1 MQPLCRRTACWVC
14 SEGTHFSFDHAHCN
28 ESSLAPEVE
37 SWTIAVDLPCLSK
50 DCTNMF
56 RMRHCKDCC
65 SIEKIVVKSVHGLS
79 KVLLMASYNLA
90 TGTLKSEM
98 HLLVGRHAQYSI
110 SRHFLSSQPTG
121 FITPVRGVQPDETTM
136 RLSLLVRDNAKPEK
150 DSCACSQKAAG
161 LHQA

>member
-1 MQPLCRRTACWVC
+1 MDYCCR
-14 SEGTHFSFDHAHCN
+14 
-28 ESSLAPEVE
+28 LAVL
-37 SWTIAVDLPCLSK
+37 TK

-56 RMRHCKDCC
+56 RMWHCKDCC
-65 SIEKIVVKSVHGLS
+65 SIEKFMDKSVHGLS

-121 FITPVRGVQPDETTM
+121 LQ
-136 RLSLLVRDNAKPEK
+136 L
-150 DSCACSQKAAG
+150 Q
-161 LHQA
+161 